1 MTFDEALAA
10 LLTLVGQRVEVHVMD
25 AGESPHLVATFAGT
39 LQAGYST
46 SGGEPDER
54 ESIFV
59 RIDAGEENASVILDR
74 EVYREAIVHPDGAVN
89 LQMGTTELA
98 VMSAPRDPADSS
110 EAAR

>member
-10 LLTLVGQRVEVHVMD
+10 LLTLVGERVEVHVMD
-25 AGESPHLVATFAGT
+25 AGESPHLVATFAGI

-46 SGGEPDER
+46 SGGEPDEG

-74 EVYREAIVHPDGAVN
+74 EVYREAFVHQDGASMS

-98 VMSAPRDPADSS
+98 VMQAPR
-110 EAAR
+110 EAA